1 MAIKNEIQFFRGEQW
16 KVLRDKNA
24 LGQSYAISNYGR
36 LVCFTKHLNSG
47 HELKLSRQQGFPIWR
62 ARKDGKYFAI
72 LIHRLVAKYYLP
84 KPLGKQKFIIHKNH
98 DKENNYYR
106 NLKWATQEEVTRHNK
121 NNPLVIAA
129 KEKARLNPA
138 HPNGRL
144 TVDNVK
150 NIKNLLAKNKTLK
163 EIALKFSISDMQVHR
178 IKTGENWGWV
188 K

>member
-1 MAIKNEIQFFRGEQW
+1 MAIKNEIEFFRGEQW

-24 LGQSYAISNYGR
+24 LGANYAISNYGR

-84 KPLGKQKFIIHKNH
+84 KPVGKQKFIIHKNH
-98 DKENNYYR
+98 NKEDNYFN
-106 NLKWATQEEVTRHNK
+106 NLKWATQEEVTQHNK
-121 NNPLVIAA
+121 KNPVVKAA
-129 KEKARLNPA
+129 KEKARLNPVY
-138 HPNGRL
+138 PNGKL
-144 TVDNVK
+144 TPAKVII
-150 NIKNLLAKNKTLK
+150 IKSLLAKNKTLK
-163 EIALKFSISDMQVHR
+163 EIALKFGISDMQVHR
-178 IKTGENWGWV
+178 IKTGENWGLI